1 MGTWK
6 RVLFL
11 IAAVGLVGI
20 TWAARDW
27 LRMSSARHKLGVL
40 PPARL
45 LPSDR
50 PEAEQSIRYLE
61 RRAKDDPDDFIAR
74 NKLATYYLQLVRE
87 TGDLAYLDLASR
99 AARSSLATLP
109 AEQNTG
115 GLAAITQVEL
125 TSHEFAAA
133 RDYALRLSELES
145 DKSYPQQMLGDALLE
160 LGAYD
165 QARIAFWRMEQLG
178 GTRGLTRVA
187 TEQR

>member
-87 TGDLAYLDLASR
+87 TGDLAYLNLASR
-99 AARSSLATLP
+99 AAQSSLNTIAAEHNNGRVCVAT
-109 AEQNTG
+109 Q
-115 GLAAITQVEL
+115 
-125 TSHEFAAA
+125 
-133 RDYALRLSELES
+133 LES
-145 DKSYPQQMLGDALLE
+145 AM
-160 LGAYD
+160 
-165 QARIAFWRMEQLG
+165 
-178 GTRGLTRVA
+178 
-187 TEQR
+187 TEV